1 MALVVL
7 SKEKVLENIS
17 KIAKMNLKE
26 VDDFGLKISL
36 SEIDEKA
43 KKFLYKAIGIR
54 KKQLSE
60 NDGFVVNGDI
70 DDMDFK

>member
-1 MALVVL
+1 MVVS
-7 SKEKVLENIS
+7 SKEKVLENIL

-26 VDDFGLKISL
+26 VDNFGLKISL
-36 SEIDEKA
+36 SEIDERA
-43 KKFLYKAIGIR
+43 KKFLYKAIEIR

>member
-1 MALVVL
+1 MALVVS
-7 SKEKVLENIS
+7 SKEKVLENIL

-26 VDDFGLKISL
+26 VDNFGLKISL
-36 SEIDEKA
+36 SEIDERA
-43 KKFLYKAIGIR
+43 KKFLYKAIEIR